1 MKLIV
6 GLGNPEEKYTNNR
19 HNVGYLFIDELKKEK
34 NLKDVIALKT
44 NTFMNSSGEAVK
56 RYVDKYKASLDDLY
70 IVHDDLDIPIGSFK
84 IQKGVGPKLHNGL
97 SSIESLLG
105 SSDFLRIRIG
115 VDNRKAEERTPGE
128 EYVLQDFEPE
138 ERLTIDSTIKLVIQK
153 LIHGK

>member
-1 MKLIV
+1 MKLII

-34 NLKDVIALKT
+34 NLKGIIALKT

-56 RYVDKYKASLDDLY
+56 REVGKRKASMDDLY
-70 IVHDDLDIPIGSFK
+70 IVHDDLDIPLGSFK
-84 IQKGVGPKLHNGL
+84 IQKGVGPRLHNGL

-105 SSDFLRIRIG
+105 SSDFNRIRIG
-115 VDNRKAEERTPGE
+115 VDNRKAGERTPGE
-128 EYVLQDFEPE
+128 EYVLQDFSPD

-153 LIHGK
+153 LIHGQ